1 MIYSDYIIVGA
12 GLSGLYLANKLKNEN
27 VKVIEA
33 NYSLGGRLK
42 SVHLKNL
49 TYEAGGSRIS
59 QNHKRILTLIEE
71 LGISDHLKNL
81 GPGDYNY
88 IKNVVKKLEKLDP
101 KILNGNSIVPL
112 LGEYYGLQSQN
123 ELYDNYGYNGR
134 AELLNAKDFT
144 EYYHDSLSANFFHLR
159 GGLDA
164 IINKLS
170 EGIDIDLG
178 VKVTSIE
185 RKNRNYLLHTNDKK
199 TYSCKKL
206 ILTIPQES
214 LKSISFF
221 DDINYLLD
229 SVQPVPYV
237 RIYMLFPKQNGK
249 VWFHNLSAQIYNN
262 IIRHVVPMNKEE
274 GLLQIYCD
282 SRYAQYWL
290 NQTIYG
296 NSEEMIVDILRKLH
310 PRKKIPKPTYF
321 KVHYWKVGIHLWKP
335 NENSKDLYK
344 KIIQPYDHPLFIC
357 GETYSRYQ
365 GWMEGSL
372 QTADMVLKK
381 LNGKSGG
388 KKSKCITI
396 AEVKKHN
403 KKEDAWIAI
412 HGKVYNISN
421 WIPRHPGGNIIMQGI
436 GKNATRLF
444 EDTGHSSTARKILKN
459 YYIGDLC

>member
-1 MIYSDYIIVGA
+1 
-12 GLSGLYLANKLKNEN
+12 
-27 VKVIEA
+27 
-33 NYSLGGRLK
+33 
-42 SVHLKNL
+42 
-49 TYEAGGSRIS
+49 
-59 QNHKRILTLIEE
+59 
-71 LGISDHLKNL
+71 
-81 GPGDYNY
+81 
-88 IKNVVKKLEKLDP
+88 
-101 KILNGNSIVPL
+101 VPL

-310 PRKKIPKPTYF
+310 PRKKIPKPTKLVF
-321 KVHYWKVGIHLWKP
+321 ISGNLM
-335 NENSKDLYK
+335 
-344 KIIQPYDHPLFIC
+344 KIPKIYI
-357 GETYSRYQ
+357 
-365 GWMEGSL
+365 
-372 QTADMVLKK
+372 
-381 LNGKSGG
+381 
-388 KKSKCITI
+388 
-396 AEVKKHN
+396 
-403 KKEDAWIAI
+403 
-412 HGKVYNISN
+412 
-421 WIPRHPGGNIIMQGI
+421 
-436 GKNATRLF
+436 
-444 EDTGHSSTARKILKN
+444 RK
-459 YYIGDLC
+459 

>member
-290 NQTIYG
+290 NQTIMHNIG
-296 NSEEMIVDILRKLH
+296 LIKLFMA
-310 PRKKIPKPTYF
+310 I
-321 KVHYWKVGIHLWKP
+321 
-335 NENSKDLYK
+335 
-344 KIIQPYDHPLFIC
+344 
-357 GETYSRYQ
+357 
-365 GWMEGSL
+365 
-372 QTADMVLKK
+372 
-381 LNGKSGG
+381 
-388 KKSKCITI
+388 
-396 AEVKKHN
+396 VKK
-403 KKEDAWIAI
+403 
-412 HGKVYNISN
+412 
-421 WIPRHPGGNIIMQGI
+421 
-436 GKNATRLF
+436 
-444 EDTGHSSTARKILKN
+444 
-459 YYIGDLC
+459 

>member
-42 SVHLKNL
+42 SIHLKNL

-59 QNHKRILTLIEE
+59 QNHKRILMLIEE
-71 LGISDHLKNL
+71 LGLSDHLKNL

-144 EYYHDSLSANFFHLR
+144 EYYHDSLSANFFHLQ

-221 DDINYLLD
+221 DNINYLLD

-262 IIRHVVPMNKEE
+262 IIRHIVPMNKEE

-344 KIIQPYDHPLFIC
+344 KIIKPYEHPLFIC

-403 KKEDAWIAI
+403 KKEDGWIAI

-444 EDTGHSSTARKILKN
+444 EDTGHSNTARKILKN